1 MCTTEYMFYSV
12 MITKTVCKLV
22 YLDLKNK
29 SVNKDLN
36 VFPLNHAV
44 YLYYPLT
51 MQNIWTPLPS
61 YGTAA
66 L

>member
-1 MCTTEYMFYSV
+1 MFYSV

-44 YLYYPLT
+44 YIYYPLT
-51 MQNIWTPLPS
+51 MQNI
-61 YGTAA
+61 
-66 L
+66 